1 MGVASGNA
9 LAHPIDA
16 AAQRTPKSNR
26 GGVRQSASAK
36 PQWHHQDTISS
47 FCDFMSNPRRSPA
60 APAEL
65 GFEEAQALRIHG
77 ELLKLGVDIG
87 QTTAAKYMANRRRP
101 PS

>member
-1 MGVASGNA
+1 M
-9 LAHPIDA
+9 P
-16 AAQRTPKSNR
+16 
-26 GGVRQSASAK
+26 
-36 PQWHHQDTISS
+36 
-47 FCDFMSNPRRSPA
+47 NPRRSPA